1 MFVDEAM
8 LKKPYAVI
16 GGVVQNIGVEKL
28 DNMSL
33 EIELKRRENGDTEL
47 RSIEVEP
54 GTLSPGERGK
64 YSLKVISDEWSGSRI
79 VRLRSSSRPL
89 DIVFKTLPGARRPP
103 ERIPDRVVQVT
114 KDTRPKSKTSS
125 GEFINTPDNPIPV
138 P

>member
-1 MFVDEAM
+1 M